1 MIKVNL
7 PLTKAARA
15 GLNAGDR
22 VLLCGKLYTARDAA
36 HKRFYEAI
44 KNKKA
49 LPIEL
54 EDNVLYYCGPTPGR
68 TPRGIGACGPT
79 TSSRMDDFTPA
90 LLDRGLSATIG
101 KGKRSEQVLQAIKKN
116 KSVYLV
122 AIGGAGAY
130 LSRSVQKAKQ
140 VAYRDLGAE
149 AVYEL
154 VVENFPVVVAIDSRG
169 TSIFKKGYHAKA

>member
-1 MIKVNL
+1 MVKVNL
-7 PLTKAARA
+7 PLTKAARTR
-15 GLNAGDR
+15 LNAGDSI
-22 VLLCGKLYTARDAA
+22 LLCGKMYTARDAA
-36 HKRFYEAI
+36 HKRFYKAI

-54 EDNVLYYCGPTPGR
+54 KDNVLYYCGPTPGR
-68 TPRGIGACGPT
+68 PPRDIGACGPT

-116 KSVYLV
+116 RSVYLV

-154 VVENFPVVVAIDSRG
+154 GVENFPVVVAIDSRG
-169 TSIFKKGYHAKA
+169 KSIFKKGYNAKA